1 MGSVVQVSMQNVW
14 EVLANQV
21 HNSLPPS
28 TNVNLQNPSKQS
40 TTNNSDENASLPLT
54 ASQQENNKL
63 NVDPKSSDSKTSASK
78 SCDNNTN
85 DYPVVDLLPLY
96 IHGIERKDA
105 LEQYIKKELG
115 RAWIYFNKME
125 VVDIK
130 SIGEIKCICPTI
142 NYEDVLKSPLDE
154 KFMTVNMYRQYRANS
169 KSKIY

>member
-21 HNSLPPS
+21 HNSLQPS

-40 TTNNSDENASLPLT
+40 TTKSSDENASLPPT
-54 ASQQENNKL
+54 VSQQENNKL
-63 NVDPKSSDSKTSASK
+63 NVEPEPSDSKTSASK
-78 SCDNNTN
+78 SCDSNIN

-105 LEQYIKKELG
+105 LEEYIKTELG

-142 NYEDVLKSPLDE
+142 KYEDMLKSPLDE
-154 KFMTVNMYRQYRANS
+154 KFMIVNMSRQYRANS